1 MPSRRKSPR
10 KTLGVQPDYYRTEDA
25 QDSPNLTS
33 RKAVKPTPSKYKHKI
48 GYKEQNR
55 KSPPA
60 RKKSTNSSPSESTY
74 EEESESEDK
83 EAIDDIRKKK
93 STKMVST
100 RWEWGQQEGRTK
112 NDGNDDDVENKNET
126 SSPELEVSKVSRR

>member
-10 KTLGVQPDYYRTEDA
+10 KSLGVRPDYYRTEDD
-25 QDSPNLTS
+25 QDSPNVTS

-48 GYKEQNR
+48 GYKKRNR

-60 RKKSTNSSPSESTY
+60 RKKSTNSSESLY
-74 EEESESEDK
+74 EEESESEDEEK
-83 EAIDDIRKKK
+83 GLAIDDIRKKK

-100 RWEWGQQEGRTK
+100 RWERGR
-112 NDGNDDDVENKNET
+112 
-126 SSPELEVSKVSRR
+126 